1 MTAAVLAKLAAA
13 GRIDPD
19 ERVVA
24 YITGDGLKT
33 LDAVRGTES
42 VTEIA
47 PSVDEFEAAF
57 ASAAVA

>member
-1 MTAAVLAKLAAA
+1 VTTAVLAKLAAA
-13 GRIDPD
+13 GRIDPA

-33 LDAVRGTES
+33 LDTVRDTFT

-47 PSVDEFEAAF
+47 PSVDDFEAAF
-57 ASAAVA
+57 AAVG